1 MHFWRFGACWLPL
14 GIILANTSFKVL
26 LYDKNEENI
35 KTVSQ
40 GKMPFVEYGAE
51 KLLKKTLKKIIYF
64 KKL

>member
-1 MHFWRFGACWLPL
+1 MHFWRFGACWFAVRNNF
-14 GIILANTSFKVL
+14 GEYWFQSS

-51 KLLKKTLKKIIYF
+51 KAP
-64 KKL
+64 